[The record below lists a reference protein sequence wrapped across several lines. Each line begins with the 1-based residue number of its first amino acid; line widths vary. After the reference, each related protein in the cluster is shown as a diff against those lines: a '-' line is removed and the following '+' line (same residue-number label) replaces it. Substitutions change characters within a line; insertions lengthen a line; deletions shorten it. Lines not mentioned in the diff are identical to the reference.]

1 MSILEAVSGFFL
13 LVLATISAATTLN
26 AVRPFRHT
34 LLLVPSMLWSWF
46 VLGMLGQTLL
56 VQVILAAFLIW
67 LGALDTALGWV
78 AIAVLAASWAVTVSV
93 IITNRKAGA
102 AVDAA
107 LDAAGVQRTSPPVPT
122 WRKLLVFPFRGRSV
136 VIQRGVTY
144 RRVAGTTL
152 KLDVYSDGSDTTDRP
167 IFMYIHGGGWVMGDK
182 REQGLP
188 IIHHLARNGWVCF
201 SVNYR
206 LSPIA
211 GWPDQ
216 LVDVKYALGWIRSHA
231 HEYGGDP
238 SFVAVAGGSA
248 GGHLAALVGLTG
260 NQRRYQPGFESA
272 DTSAQVVAPIYGIT
286 DVTNRLG
293 VQNPQFLS
301 MLMEPLVIKA
311 YLEDE
316 PDKFFAASPIDQV
329 HPDAPPFV
337 ISQGARDS
345 MAPVEEAR
353 AFVDKLRRT
362 SNQRVVYMEFPG
374 AQHIFDLGYSYQCG
388 EMIAG
393 VHSVLDDEYRRYRND
408 KHRI

>member
-1 MSILEAVSGFFL
+1 
-13 LVLATISAATTLN
+13 
-26 AVRPFRHT
+26 
-34 LLLVPSMLWSWF
+34 MLWSWF

-56 VQVILAAFLIW
+56 VQLIVAAFLIW
-67 LGALDTALGWV
+67 LGALGTVLGWV
-78 AIAVLAASWAVTVSV
+78 AIPILVMSWAATVSV
-93 IITNRKAGA
+93 IFTNRKAGA

-107 LDAAGVQRTSPPVPT
+107 LHAAGVTRIDPPVPT

-136 VIQRGVTY
+136 VVQQGVTY

-152 KLDVYSDGSDTTDRP
+152 KLDAYSDGSDRTERP
-167 IFMYIHGGGWVMGDK
+167 IFMYIHGGGWVVGDK

-188 IIHHLARNGWVCF
+188 ILHHLARNGWVCF
-201 SVNYR
+201 TVNYR

-216 LVDVKYALGWIRSHA
+216 LVDVKFALAWIRAHA

-260 NQRRYQPGFESA
+260 NQPRYQPGFESA
-272 DTSAQVVAPIYGIT
+272 DTSAQAVAPIYGIT

-293 VQNPQFLS
+293 VQNPQFVP
-301 MLMEPLVIKA
+301 MLMEPVVIKA

-316 PDKFFAASPIDQV
+316 PEKFFAASPIDQV

-337 ISQGARDS
+337 VSQGERDT

-353 AFVDKLRRT
+353 AFVEELLAT
-362 SNQRVVYMEFPG
+362 SKQRVVYFEFPG

-393 VHSVLDDEYRRYRND
+393 VHSVLDDEYRRYRHD
-408 KHRI
+408 RSQA